1 MRPEDIGALIA
12 IEKGVKPSLIKK
24 AMFKESEK
32 VKRRPAALF
41 HATPL
46 TNFESIKFNGI
57 LTHAFYGQIYLCE
70 DPAECL
76 NFVKTPCVIFQI
88 DPKLLDIKKLVYS
101 KDHNRA
107 VLDFDVYAYY
117 KKIFPSAIKNWGF
130 FE

>member
-1 MRPEDIGALIA
+1 MRPEDIAA
-12 IEKGVKPSLIKK
+12 ILGQKYGIKPKYVK
-24 AMFKESEK
+24 AEMFKNSEK

-70 DPAECL
+70 DPAHCL
-76 NFVKTPCVIFQI
+76 QFVKGPCVIFQI
-88 DPKLLDIKKLVYS
+88 DPKLLDIKKMVYS
-101 KDHNRA
+101 KDHNKT
-107 VLDFDVYAYY
+107 VLKFDVYAYY